1 MAKFDFKLEKNPNT
15 GETMAVSAMHGEL
28 ISIASKPQ
36 GNKKGTS
43 FYPATVEYL
52 DAQDVLTKTG
62 CLVYENNYKYGMSI
76 GTTYLGKIIF
86 TKGKPLPLLV
96 LSHLDR
102 AGNATADTFAFDF
115 AMFDVADFD
124 AVTTKK

>member
-15 GETMAVSAMHGEL
+15 GEPMAVAPMQGEL
-28 ISIASKPQ
+28 ISIASKPIPTER
-36 GNKKGTS
+36 GTS
-43 FYPATVEYL
+43 FYPATVQYV
-52 DAQDVLTKTG
+52 DAQDNLVKTG

-86 TKGKPLPLLV
+86 SKGKPLPLLV

-102 AGNATADTFAFDF
+102 AGNATAETFDF
-115 AMFDVADFD
+115 DFSMFDVVDFE
-124 AVTTKK
+124 AVAKK